1 MTFKHPVH
9 GDCEVIDK
17 AEITERTKSVLVR
30 RVKDDAKLYVSSSYF
45 KQDEVFMFWLK
56 EQWEKKQAAV
66 KPEATQ

>member
-30 RVKDDAKLYVSSSYF
+30 RIKDDAKLYVSASY
-45 KQDEVFMFWLK
+45 LP
-56 EQWEKKQAAV
+56 
-66 KPEATQ
+66 KPEPKQPQATQ